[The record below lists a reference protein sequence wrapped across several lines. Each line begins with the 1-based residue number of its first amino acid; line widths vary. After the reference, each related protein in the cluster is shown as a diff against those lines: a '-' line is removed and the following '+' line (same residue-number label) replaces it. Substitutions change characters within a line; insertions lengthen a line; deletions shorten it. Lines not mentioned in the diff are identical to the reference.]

1 MDKNKSTPV
10 MQQFWDIKENH
21 PDSIILFRMGDF
33 YETFEK
39 DAEITSDVLGIA
51 LTKRSNGAASSVPL
65 AGFPYHSLEQYLYKL
80 LQAGYRVA
88 ICEQVE
94 DPKQSKGIV
103 KREVVEVISP
113 GTTISENFLNHN
125 LNNYLCSVYHGGKS
139 IGFTLL
145 DHSTGEFLSN
155 EISPDEFNNIISKYD
170 VSEILIVD
178 SQKDI
183 FSRFNSIKNIVKNF
197 IPDWIGSF
205 DYTNEIL
212 CNHFKAKSMKGF
224 GFRKNSLS
232 IISSGII
239 MHYVKEN
246 FKNKIQHINNLKCL
260 NSEDIMKLDYFTIRN
275 LELFKSLLN
284 NNTNGTLISIID
296 KTVTSSGSRLLKDW
310 LIRPLINQK
319 LITERLNNLEDFFND
334 YEFLNDTRNKLK
346 KTYDIKRIISKIS
359 SGKANPTDLVNL
371 SLSLK
376 FFNSFQSIIPNNAIH
391 IKKLCKNIIDTNKI
405 IEIIDKTIVDEPPV
419 NINKG
424 YFIRDKISVELDELR
439 IISNDANQWMLNY
452 QKTLKEETQISSL
465 KIGFN
470 KVFGYYID
478 VTKANA
484 DKVPEYFIKKQTL
497 VNNERF
503 FTEDLKE
510 FENKILNADYR
521 INEIEIE
528 IFSDLCLQI
537 MEEAHN
543 IQLNA
548 ELISKIDIFSSFA
561 SLAKQNKYIRPI
573 VNREFDLKIKNGRH
587 PVVEKLISNDN
598 EFIGNDISF
607 NDNKFLSIVTGP
619 NMAGKSTYLR
629 QIGIIVIMAQIGCFV
644 PADHAEIGIV
654 NQLFTR
660 VGAGDNLAEGESTFL
675 VEMQETANII
685 NNATSHSL
693 ILLDEIGRG
702 TSTYDGLSIAWAV
715 TEYIHDT
722 IKAKTLFATHYH
734 ELVDL
739 AENLNFANNLNILV
753 QESSDKSEI
762 VFLRK
767 IIEGGTD
774 KSYGIY
780 VAKMAGLPNNIIK
793 KSKIYLE
800 LLTKKEKNI
809 SLDYRK
815 EIESIISKIDVQK
828 NDISVDIINYLK
840 QIDINNI
847 SPLEALNLLN
857 NIIKKYVK

>member
-284 NNTNGTLISIID
+284 NNSNGTLISIID

-359 SGKANPTDLVNL
+359 SGKANPTDLANL

-528 IFSDLCLQI
+528 IFSDLCSKI

-561 SLAKQNKYIRPI
+561 SLAKKNKYIRPI

-607 NDNKFLSIVTGP
+607 DDNKFLSIVTGP

-828 NDISVDIINYLK
+828 NDISVDIINHLK